1 MSDESRS
8 EPEIEVRGPIVKLH
22 RGPGYL
28 VHPWVYRRAIMRSP
42 RGLRSGDEVAVVA
55 ADGTPQGR
63 GFYHGSS
70 LIAVRLL
77 SGDPNR
83 PLDEAFFRERLER
96 AVRLRKETLRLERV
110 TNAYRVVHA
119 EGDGLSG
126 LIVDRYADLLVV
138 EFFSKC
144 FFLRRKMISRLLL
157 ELFPDSKICLTVNSN
172 AARHEGMQLPRGE
185 ESEDDA
191 SLETEVHEGKMRFL
205 VDPSGHKTG
214 FFLDQ
219 RDNRRRFCSLVKGRK
234 VLDAFS
240 YTGGFAIA
248 ARTLGK
254 ASRVVALDLDE
265 NAIPQGKR
273 NARLNRTDIEW
284 IHADAFPYLRNQ
296 RHAAEPFDAM
306 CIDPPKWVTS
316 RDVAETAERKYLDI
330 NRYAIQAL
338 RRGGILLTCSC
349 SGLVSEENFLRIL
362 FRAAAEAERGLQV
375 FQVTGAAPD
384 HPVDIHCPESR
395 YLKAVFARVV

>member
-1 MSDESRS
+1 MSDNPRI
-8 EPEIEVRGPIVKLH
+8 EPEIEVRGPIVRLR

-96 AVRLRKETLRLERV
+96 AVRLRKETLLLERV

-144 FFLRRKMISRLLL
+144 FFPGLL
-157 ELFPDSKICLTVNSN
+157 
-172 AARHEGMQLPRGE
+172 
-185 ESEDDA
+185 
-191 SLETEVHEGKMRFL
+191 
-205 VDPSGHKTG
+205 
-214 FFLDQ
+214 
-219 RDNRRRFCSLVKGRK
+219 
-234 VLDAFS
+234 
-240 YTGGFAIA
+240 
-248 ARTLGK
+248 
-254 ASRVVALDLDE
+254 
-265 NAIPQGKR
+265 
-273 NARLNRTDIEW
+273 
-284 IHADAFPYLRNQ
+284 
-296 RHAAEPFDAM
+296 
-306 CIDPPKWVTS
+306 
-316 RDVAETAERKYLDI
+316 
-330 NRYAIQAL
+330 
-338 RRGGILLTCSC
+338 
-349 SGLVSEENFLRIL
+349 
-362 FRAAAEAERGLQV
+362 
-375 FQVTGAAPD
+375 
-384 HPVDIHCPESR
+384 
-395 YLKAVFARVV
+395 